1 MPIERLLGF
10 REAAAA
16 VPMSESTLRKKAA
29 LGLVPH
35 RKVFRR
41 TMFSEADL
49 TAIQV
54 MRPARLSGTG
64 LRRRRP

>member
-1 MPIERLLGF
+1 MTLEKLYGF

-35 RKVFRR
+35 RKIFRR

-49 TAIQV
+49 TAMQQV
-54 MRPARLSGTG
+54 RPARLSRTG
-64 LRRRRP
+64 MRRRHP